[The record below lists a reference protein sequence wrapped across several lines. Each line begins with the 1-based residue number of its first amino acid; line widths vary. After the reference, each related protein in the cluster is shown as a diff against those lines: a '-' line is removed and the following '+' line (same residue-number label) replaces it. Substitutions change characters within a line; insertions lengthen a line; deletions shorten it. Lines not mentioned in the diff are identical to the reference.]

1 MMTIQSLVMAKAGV
15 FDEYAVRDAYGGII
29 CTASTGKDR
38 SAQGH
43 FPIPACCIGGCI
55 LSAALQISGPVN
67 IVLETSE
74 CSSEAIAIIKALS
87 LSGEQPSFVYDARSP
102 PHIISCVGLTHL
114 PIFNSFRPAKQRS
127 LANGHKHLQ
136 HEFIF

>member
-1 MMTIQSLVMAKAGV
+1 MQSVKHQFFIFVLVAMMTIQSLVMAKAGV

-67 IVLETSE
+67 VVLETSE
-74 CSSEAIAIIKALS
+74 CSSEVMAVIRVL
-87 LSGEQPSFVYDARSP
+87 LPPCERPSFVYDARSP
-102 PHIISCVGLTHL
+102 PHIIS
-114 PIFNSFRPAKQRS
+114 
-127 LANGHKHLQ
+127 
-136 HEFIF
+136 